1 MHCVLNYPTPD
12 PNAHLGMI
20 KDLIST
26 YPQAVPGYSDHTLPR
41 DMHTLEVATLLG
53 ATVLEKHFTHD
64 KTLPG
69 NDHYHAMDKE
79 DLKHFHSRMDRTVE
93 LLGGFELTAIDDEAP
108 ARANAR
114 RSLVAANAM
123 PKGHVVTFEDLTWKR
138 PASGISPK
146 DISQLIGKQTAQ
158 DIAED
163 DVLRWNMFS

>member
-1 MHCVLNYPTPD
+1 
-12 PNAHLGMI
+12 
-20 KDLIST
+20 
-26 YPQAVPGYSDHTLPR
+26 
-41 DMHTLEVATLLG
+41 
-53 ATVLEKHFTHD
+53 
-64 KTLPG
+64 
-69 NDHYHAMDKE
+69 MDKE
-79 DLKHFHSRMDRTVE
+79 DLKHFHSRMNRTVE

-114 RSLVAANAM
+114 RSLVAAKAM
-123 PKGHVVTFEDLTWKR
+123 PAGHVVTFDDLTWKR